1 MAESFDAYQ
10 YLDHLRSRWRLFLVA
25 AAGALALAITFS
37 LLQPKQYTAATRVVI
52 EPPAG
57 MDPRAAIAFSPIY
70 LDSLRTYEHFAASD
84 SLFQNA
90 LDRFNL
96 RKESSGRT
104 IEAWKSR
111 VLRVEIPRSTKILEI
126 RVTLPDA
133 KQAHQMALYIAN
145 ETVKLSQSV
154 AVEGDQQLTQTF
166 EIELTK
172 ASEDRDRLRAAF
184 LALTQAQ
191 PVEAL
196 EAASQSLR
204 ARRFA
209 VERDLLDA
217 ETLAAELAEREKIDA
232 DAAIKRDAQL
242 ARSRVLHLTAERKSL
257 EAEIARVT
265 SLVSTRTVQ
274 LEQARARLKSAE
286 TASDAIEAK
295 LRDARGMTGQR
306 GDRLRLID
314 PGVQPERHSSP
325 NVPLNGIVALL
336 VALLASLLWVSFEFG
351 SQRRGGPTFAL
362 PLRVAGRRSDG

>member
-10 YLDHLRSRWRLFLVA
+10 YLDHLRSRWRLFLFA
-25 AAGALALAITFS
+25 TAGALVLALTFS
-37 LLQPKQYTAATRVVI
+37 LLQAKQYTAVTRVVI

-57 MDPRAAIAFSPIY
+57 MDPRAALAVSPIY

-84 SLFQNA
+84 SLFERA
-90 LDRFNL
+90 LDRFHL
-96 RKESSGRT
+96 RQASGRT
-104 IEAWKSR
+104 IEGWKSR

-145 ETVKLSQSV
+145 ETVNLSQSV
-154 AVEGDQQLTQTF
+154 NVEGDRQLTQAF

-172 ASEDRDRLRAAF
+172 AYEDRDRLRAAF

-196 EAASQSLR
+196 EAAAQSLKS
-204 ARRFA
+204 RRFA

-217 ETLAAELAEREKIDA
+217 ETLAAELAEREKLES

-242 ARSRVLHLTAERKSL
+242 ARSRVSHLTAERKYL

-265 SLVSTRTVQ
+265 SMVSTRTVQ
-274 LEQARARLKSAE
+274 LEEARARLKSAE
-286 TASDAIEAK
+286 TACDAIEAK
-295 LRDARGMTGQR
+295 LREARGTTGQR
-306 GDRLRLID
+306 GERLRLID
-314 PGVQPERHSSP
+314 PGVQPERPSSP
-325 NVPLNGIVALL
+325 NVPLNGMVAVL
-336 VALLASLLWVSFEFG
+336 VALLGSLLWASFEFG
-351 SQRRGGPTFAL
+351 SQRRGGPTFAV
-362 PLRVAGRRSDG
+362 PLRVAGRRGDG